1 MTHYTVITARPVM
14 RAFDDAMKAIKVPTD
29 EGEEAL
35 AYARARSNAVKRY
48 SAAVK
53 SGNAE
58 EMQYCEYI
66 IGLLMKA
73 EAKESRKK
81 VQKGQG
87 LSDQQ
92 AAGQRRASGVFVS
105 RGCKEALL
113 KFFQESPVCKLDDIE
128 KALPFKRTNII
139 GSIKYLRK
147 DGYEIKTTR
156 PRHGAIYHFHGK
168 QEATQ

>member
-14 RAFDDAMKAIKVPTD
+14 RSFDDAMKATKAPTD
-29 EGEEAL
+29 EDETR
-35 AYARARSNAVKRY
+35 AYAVAQY
-48 SAAVK
+48 DAAVM
-53 SGNAE
+53 SGDTNRASW
-58 EMQYCEYI
+58 CEWA
-66 IGLLMKA
+66 IGVLMKA

-139 GSIKYLRK
+139 GSIKYLRR